1 MDIVAKNDIGPG
13 GQQQLLTSWMPR
25 IHLGPGY
32 NIQVAETSPPVQLP
46 LS

>member
-1 MDIVAKNDIGPG
+1 MDIVAKNDLGPD

-32 NIQVAETSPPVQLP
+32 MQVAETSPPVQLP